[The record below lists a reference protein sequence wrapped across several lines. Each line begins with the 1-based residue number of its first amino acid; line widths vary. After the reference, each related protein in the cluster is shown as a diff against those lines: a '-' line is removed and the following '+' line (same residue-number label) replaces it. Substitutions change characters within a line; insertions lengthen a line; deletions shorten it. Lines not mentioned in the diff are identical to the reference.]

1 MDVYEK
7 IKESRNT
14 LSPFCQR
21 LGIVVEELREGYARV
36 TKTVGPEDL
45 NPVGV
50 PHGGV
55 YFSMADTAS
64 GSAMASHG
72 YLAVTV
78 NADYNFLRSAQLGD
92 VLTAEAQE
100 SKHSPEPR
108 R

>member
-64 GSAMASHG
+64 GSAMAPAG
-72 YLAVTV
+72 CAILAPY
-78 NADYNFLRSAQLGD
+78 DI
-92 VLTAEAQE
+92 
-100 SKHSPEPR
+100 
-108 R
+108 

>member
-7 IKESRNT
+7 IKESRNA

-50 PHGGV
+50 PHGGRV
-55 YFSMADTAS
+55 FLHGGYRQRIRHGLPRVS
-64 GSAMASHG
+64 GCDRECR
-72 YLAVTV
+72 L
-78 NADYNFLRSAQLGD
+78 QL
-92 VLTAEAQE
+92 
-100 SKHSPEPR
+100 PP
-108 R
+108 